1 MTEMTSS
8 ATGLDTLRKADAVL
22 RALEHH
28 SDLAVAELSALVDE
42 PVSSLYRILT
52 SLTALGWVEPGG
64 RRGRYRLGLD
74 IMRIGY
80 AVEDRLSIRAHALPT
95 LGDLHAR
102 TGLTVYLCVR
112 RFTRSVCI
120 ERVEGRDV
128 RSLATMIGSSTPL
141 FAGAAPRVL
150 LATLA
155 DADRDQVIE
164 SGFRLDP
171 NDPPVPHDLAIRN
184 DAEAVRRQGYAV
196 SDGDVTPG
204 VAAIG
209 APVCDHRGDVVAAIS
224 VSGLR
229 PAVLGPDAAVDVA
242 TVVDGAAAISASL
255 GFLGP
260 SVSGAPLAAEEEFP
274 RG

>member
-1 MTEMTSS
+1 MI
-8 ATGLDTLRKADAVL
+8 APAPGLDILHKADAVL
-22 RALEHH
+22 RALEGS
-28 SDLAVAELSALVDE
+28 SDLSVAELSDVVEE

-52 SLTALGWVEPGG
+52 SLIGLGWVEPSPE
-64 RRGRYRLGLD
+64 RGRYRLGLD
-74 IMRIGY
+74 VMRVGY
-80 AVEDRLSIRAHALPT
+80 AVEDRVSVRAHALPVMQH
-95 LGDLHAR
+95 LHAR

-120 ERVEGRDV
+120 ERIEGRDV

-150 LATLA
+150 LATLP
-155 DADRDQVIE
+155 DAEREQVIE
-164 SGFRLDP
+164 GEFRLDP
-171 NDPPVPHDLAIRN
+171 NDPPVPPRDEIRT
-184 DAEAVRRQGYAV
+184 DAVTVLRQGYAV

-209 APVCDHRGDVVAAIS
+209 APVRDHRGDVIAAVS

-229 PAVLGPDAAVDVA
+229 PAVLDADVPA
-242 TVVDGAAAISASL
+242 LIRTVVSGAAEVSASL
-255 GFLGP
+255 GYLD
-260 SVSGAPLAAEEEFP
+260 AALPAIEKGRD